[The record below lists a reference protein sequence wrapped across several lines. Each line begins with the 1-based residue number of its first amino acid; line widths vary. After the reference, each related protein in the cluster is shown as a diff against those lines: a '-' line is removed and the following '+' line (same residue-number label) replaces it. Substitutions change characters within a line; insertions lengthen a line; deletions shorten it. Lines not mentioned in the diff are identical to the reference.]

1 MHQGGTFLIRIR
13 LAAGSNRGWV
23 PLMISFPGQVN
34 ISVARKDM
42 NQTLEVSLIL
52 RLASCTVYLY
62 IQTVLGH
69 FLHVLDPLMR
79 VSLILCSLSG
89 RF

>member
-42 NQTLEVSLIL
+42 NQTLEVSTPCNLSPIDTCKLFSGIFFMFWTLI
-52 RLASCTVYLY
+52 RA
-62 IQTVLGH
+62 
-69 FLHVLDPLMR
+69 
-79 VSLILCSLSG
+79 SLILCS
-89 RF
+89 